1 MHDGLEVIGSA
12 IVGDHRAV
20 HAVGEVSLGLGHACG
35 IAFGRCVGI
44 RLGPGG
50 LEVIVSS
57 SNLDVIDK
65 HLKNDRLNI

>member
-1 MHDGLEVIGSA
+1 MHGGLEVIGSA
-12 IVGDHRAV
+12 IVGDHPAV
-20 HAVGEVSLGLGHACG
+20 HTVGEVGLGLGHACG

-57 SNLDVIDK
+57 RNL
-65 HLKNDRLNI
+65 NG